1 MVYFWFKF
9 GFWEKE
15 VGSVSYYVRAAVVR
29 CAQVLIIKT
38 ENLYTECYC
47 SAAAWA
53 GHLWAGRLGRTL
65 RPTLLTEALS
75 LQHTSK
81 AFKIIILGSCNINSL
96 NDSTYSM
103 AISQPS
109 NYFKGLRGVM
119 CVAKTCRNIS
129 GARGTSGSIGEKKEA
144 SPVAADSADCLRKM
158 TPLDQKLLL

>member
-1 MVYFWFKF
+1 M
-9 GFWEKE
+9 EL
-15 VGSVSYYVRAAVVR
+15 R
-29 CAQVLIIKT
+29 CWLSKLKI
-38 ENLYTECYC
+38 YTQN
-47 SAAAWA
+47 ATALLLP
-53 GHLWAGRLGRTL
+53 GPDIWAGRFGWTL

-158 TPLDQKLLL
+158 TPLNQKLLL